1 MSDVRRLPGTGIAL
15 GDQPSASDRSLRSY
29 AQLVPLLGDLIA
41 HPPGDQARGAA
52 RADLAAGFL
61 PLVRNIA
68 RRYVQRGEPL
78 EDLEQVGSVGLLVV
92 LDRFDPAPDSDVLAA
107 FLGYAV
113 PSVAGE
119 IRRHFRDRTWAVRV
133 PRRLKDLQIPLREA
147 TAELSQSLNRAPRP
161 TEIAARLGCSVD
173 DVIEALRAQ
182 DAYRATSFDSGT
194 HPVGATLGWI
204 DDTFDRVEHRQALH
218 EAFGRLPAREQR
230 ILRMRF
236 FDDLTQTQI
245 AAQVGLSQMQV
256 SRILRQTLDQ
266 VRRQI
271 AVT

>member
-1 MSDVRRLPGTGIAL
+1 MSQHAIA
-15 GDQPSASDRSLRSY
+15 DRSIRSY
-29 AQLVPLLGDLIA
+29 APLIPLLGDLIA
-41 HPPGDQARGAA
+41 HPPGDHGRRAA
-52 RADLAAGFL
+52 RARLATGFL

-92 LDRFDPAPDSDVLAA
+92 LDRFAPAPDSDVLAA

-113 PSVAGE
+113 PSVTGE

-133 PRRLKDLQIPLREA
+133 PRRLKDLQIPLRQA

-161 TEIAARLGCSVD
+161 SEIAAWLGCPVE
-173 DVIEALRAQ
+173 DVFEALRAQ
-182 DAYRATSFDSGT
+182 DAYRATSFDYGT

-204 DDTFDRVEHRQALH
+204 DDAFDRVEHRHALR
-218 EAFGRLPAREQR
+218 EAFGRLPEREQQ

-245 AAQVGLSQMQV
+245 AAHVGLSQMQV

-266 VRRQI
+266 VRGQI
-271 AVT
+271 ATR